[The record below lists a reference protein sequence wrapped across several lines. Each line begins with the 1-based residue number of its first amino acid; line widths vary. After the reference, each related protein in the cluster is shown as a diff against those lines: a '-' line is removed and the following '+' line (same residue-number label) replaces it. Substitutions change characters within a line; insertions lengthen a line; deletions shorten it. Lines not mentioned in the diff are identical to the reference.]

1 MKYVI
6 VETVSVF
13 THKYLIAQ
21 DDDDP
26 AAWARDTVLC
36 LDIHDFD
43 QEHCDEV
50 VTRHYEV
57 DDGDIR
63 KAVEGTPYSTWGL
76 PQIKET
82 LGVYHKKPE
91 SYPEGE
97 DY

>member
-21 DDDDP
+21 DNDDP
-26 AAWARDTVLC
+26 VEWASDTILAGEV
-36 LDIHDFD
+36 DDFT

-50 VTRHYEV
+50 ITRRYEV

-63 KAVEGTPYSTWGL
+63 EAMKDTPYNSWGL

-82 LGVYHKKPE
+82 L
-91 SYPEGE
+91 SYYQEKE
-97 DY
+97 E

>member
-21 DDDDP
+21 DNDDDF
-26 AAWARDTVLC
+26 T
-36 LDIHDFD
+36 

-50 VTRHYEV
+50 ITRRYEV

-63 KAVEGTPYSTWGL
+63 EAMKNTPYNSWGL

-82 LGVYHKKPE
+82 L
-91 SYPEGE
+91 SYYKEKE
-97 DY
+97 E